1 MDTLKLFVKFFFFLH
16 SFGEMK
22 WLIKAGKH
30 PNFLN
35 LKDRNYF
42 KNWLLVR
49 NYENAAAA
57 FDLSCADQCLF
68 LLASN

>member
-1 MDTLKLFVKFFFFLH
+1 MDALKLFVKIFFS
-16 SFGEMK
+16 SFEEIK
-22 WLIKAGKH
+22 WLIRAGKH

-35 LKDRNYF
+35 FKDRNYF

-49 NYENAAAA
+49 NCENAAAA
-57 FDLSCADQCLF
+57 FDLSCIDQCLF